1 MEYSKCTMS
10 ASGHIR
16 GTWLSR

>member
-1 MEYSKCTMS
+1 MEYSECTMS